1 MVRAH
6 YGLHYVLKEECLR
19 ITAPISR
26 GQRVNMREGPYYVAA
41 FNLQN
46 SAELAQLDELALDN

>member
-1 MVRAH
+1 M
-6 YGLHYVLKEECLR
+6 LKEECLR